1 MKNIITMT
9 LCLLVASPA
18 FATSATPLDKTV
30 MNIFELGI
38 KSGKNRQY
46 DDVARSNISSS
57 VETESGT
64 LAMYSLKRKD
74 DLNQAYMIEIYAGK
88 EAYKKHLDSEQYQT
102 FIERAPEITDKKS
115 KTDVTPQFLGDKRIV
130 QNERTINNLV
140 IVDVK
145 PEHQQA
151 FKNIVLAEMSDSLK
165 LEDGVL
171 AMYAATDAKNENRW
185 YFYEIYA
192 SEADYQRHRQTP
204 HFRGYIEQTSEMTTA
219 KESIPVVPVFL
230 RNKGAMQ
237 FDD

>member
-9 LCLLVASPA
+9 LCLLVGSPA
-18 FATSATPLDKTV
+18 FAAGSTLQDKTV

-38 KSGKNRQY
+38 KAGKSRQY
-46 DDVARSNISSS
+46 DEVARSTISSS
-57 VETESGT
+57 LEAESGT

-88 EAYKKHLDSEQYQT
+88 EAYKKHVDSEQYKA
-102 FIERAPEITDKKS
+102 FIERAPEIIDQKS
-115 KTDVTPQFLGDKRIV
+115 KTDVTPQFLGDKQIV

-165 LEDGVL
+165 IEDGVL

-204 HFRGYIEQTSEMTTA
+204 HFRGYIAQTSEMTTA

>member
-1 MKNIITMT
+1 
-9 LCLLVASPA
+9 
-18 FATSATPLDKTV
+18 

-38 KSGKNRQY
+38 KAGKSRQY
-46 DDVARSNISSS
+46 DEVARSTISSS
-57 VETESGT
+57 LEAESGT

-88 EAYKKHLDSEQYQT
+88 EAYKKHVDSEQYKA
-102 FIERAPEITDKKS
+102 FIERAPEIIDQKS
-115 KTDVTPQFLGDKRIV
+115 KTDVTPQFLGDKQIV

-165 LEDGVL
+165 IEDGVL

-204 HFRGYIEQTSEMTTA
+204 HFRGYIAQTSEMTTA

>member
-9 LCLLVASPA
+9 LCLLFGSPV

-38 KSGKNRQY
+38 KAGKSRQY
-46 DDVARSNISSS
+46 DEVARSNISSS

-74 DLNQAYMIEIYAGK
+74 NLNQAYMIEIYAGK
-88 EAYKKHLDSEQYQT
+88 EAYKKHLDSEQYQA

-145 PEHQQA
+145 SEHQQA

-204 HFRGYIEQTSEMTTA
+204 HFRGI
-219 KESIPVVPVFL
+219 
-230 RNKGAMQ
+230 
-237 FDD
+237 

>member
-9 LCLLVASPA
+9 LCLLFGSPA

-38 KSGKNRQY
+38 KAGKSRQY
-46 DDVARSNISSS
+46 DEVARSNISSS

-88 EAYKKHLDSEQYQT
+88 EAYKKHLDSEQYQA
-102 FIERAPEITDKKS
+102 FIERAPEITDEKRKK
-115 KTDVTPQFLGDKRIV
+115 DVIPQFLGDKRIV

-171 AMYAATDAKNENRW
+171 AMYAATDTKNENRW

-192 SEADYQRHRQTP
+192 SEADYQRHRQTS

>member
-9 LCLLVASPA
+9 LCLLVGSPT
-18 FATSATPLDKTV
+18 FATGSSPLDKTV

-38 KSGKNRQY
+38 KAGKSRQY
-46 DDVARSNISSS
+46 DEVARSTISSS

-88 EAYKKHLDSEQYQT
+88 EAYKKHLDSEQYQA
-102 FIERAPEITDKKS
+102 FIKRAPEITDKKS
-115 KTDVTPQFLGDKRIV
+115 KIDVTPQFLGDKRIV

-151 FKNIVLAEMSDSLK
+151 FKNIVIAEMSDSLK
-165 LEDGVL
+165 LESGVL

-204 HFRGYIEQTSEMTTA
+204 HFRGYIEQTSEMTTG

-230 RNKGAMQ
+230 RNKGTLQ